1 MGVVIMSETDRNIL
15 IKRLLRADKDLTLE
29 LLNSMSNKSLVQLY
43 KNICIIYGFK
53 G

>member
-1 MGVVIMSETDRNIL
+1 MSETDRNIL
-15 IKRLLRADKDLTLE
+15 IKRLLRADKELTLE

-43 KNICIIYGFK
+43 KNICIIYGFT

>member
-1 MGVVIMSETDRNIL
+1 MGVVIMSETDKNIL

-43 KNICIIYGFK
+43 KNICIIYGFT

>member
-1 MGVVIMSETDRNIL
+1 MSETDRNIL

-43 KNICIIYGFK
+43 KNICIIYGFT